1 MKYYLWIL
9 GCAMNYS
16 DAERISSVLDSIG
29 YKKVENED
37 DADIFIV
44 VSCSVRQSAVN
55 RIYGKIKD
63 LKEIKTKRPFISV
76 LSGCIL
82 KEDYKK
88 LEKAFDIIFKIDDLE
103 KLPELIS
110 QKTQNSTKESSDYLQ
125 IKPSYDSNFRA
136 FVPISTGCNNFCTYC
151 AVPYTRG
158 REKSRLPEEVIN
170 EINELVKNGYKEI
183 TLLGQN
189 VNSYGHDFGDKKDNS
204 PFIDLL
210 RNIDKINGK
219 FRIYFYSN
227 HPKDMTN
234 DLINILPKLKHFPA
248 YIHLPLQSGNDE
260 VIKRMNRHY
269 TKEEYLELTDKI
281 KKALPN
287 VTFTTDI
294 IVGFPGETKKQ
305 FKDTKDVMEKVGY
318 DMAFIA
324 QYSPRPGTISAKLE
338 DNISKEEKRKRED
351 ILQKVLSETA
361 LKNNIKLV
369 GKKLEVL
376 IDGQKKNKIYG
387 RTTGFKIVEILSNDA
402 VKVGEFINIE
412 VTSDTPWKLKG
423 KIL

>member
-1 MKYYLWIL
+1 
-9 GCAMNYS
+9 
-16 DAERISSVLDSIG
+16 
-29 YKKVENED
+29 
-37 DADIFIV
+37 
-44 VSCSVRQSAVN
+44 
-55 RIYGKIKD
+55 
-63 LKEIKTKRPFISV
+63 
-76 LSGCIL
+76 
-82 KEDYKK
+82 
-88 LEKAFDIIFKIDDLE
+88 
-103 KLPELIS
+103 
-110 QKTQNSTKESSDYLQ
+110 
-125 IKPSYDSNFRA
+125 
-136 FVPISTGCNNFCTYC
+136 
-151 AVPYTRG
+151 
-158 REKSRLPEEVIN
+158 
-170 EINELVKNGYKEI
+170 
-183 TLLGQN
+183 
-189 VNSYGHDFGDKKDNS
+189 
-204 PFIDLL
+204 
-210 RNIDKINGK
+210 
-219 FRIYFYSN
+219 
-227 HPKDMTN
+227 MTN

-281 KKALPN
+281 KKVLPN

-305 FKDTKDVMEKVGY
+305 FEDTKDVMEKVGY

-338 DNISKEEKRKRED
+338 DNISKEEKRRRED

-412 VTSDTPWKLKG
+412 VTSATPWKLRG

>member
-376 IDGQKKNKIYG
+376 IDGQKKNQIYG
-387 RTTGFKIVEILSNDA
+387 RTNGFKIVEILSNDA

-412 VTSDTPWKLKG
+412 VTSATPWKLKG